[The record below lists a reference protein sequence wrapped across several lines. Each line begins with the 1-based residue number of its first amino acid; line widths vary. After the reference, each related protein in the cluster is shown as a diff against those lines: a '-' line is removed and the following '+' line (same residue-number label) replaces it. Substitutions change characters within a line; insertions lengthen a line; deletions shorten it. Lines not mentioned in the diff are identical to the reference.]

1 MVPELPSGPIWL
13 HWKSG
18 LVVRC
23 SVAFKLFL
31 TRTSRRTSS
40 SVELTL
46 AWWQKGWRDISQLW
60 TKEKSTC
67 FRHKNN
73 KPQLRRFLWQKLW
86 EKNMR
91 RNEIHCCAMFLCFT
105 LVAQRTICP
114 LSSFTSAAYLSVS
127 IFWTFNIQC
136 VDGHY
141 FVLHI
146 PNMILPLSSIFCSRD
161 NFWECELNIL
171 LMECILCF

>member
-1 MVPELPSGPIWL
+1 MISKLPSGPLWL

-31 TRTSRRTSS
+31 TRTCRRTSS

-46 AWWQKGWRDISQLW
+46 ARWQKGWRDISQFW
-60 TKEKSTC
+60 TKEKSTI
-67 FRHKNN
+67 FRNKNN
-73 KPQLRRFLWQKLW
+73 KPQIWRFFCDNNC
-86 EKNMR
+86 EKDMR
-91 RNEIHCCAMFLCFT
+91 SNEIHCCAMFLCFT
-105 LVAQRTICP
+105 LVAQQTICP

-136 VDGHY
+136 VDEHY

-146 PNMILPLSSIFCSRD
+146 PNMIRPLSSIFCGREK
-161 NFWECELNIL
+161 FWKCELNIL
-171 LMECILCF
+171 LVECNLYF